1 MIRRRDVMGP
11 LTDDQLPVLRE
22 ETSSLAATERRLE
35 AGVPD
40 RMASELRREAPR
52 VAAASSPSSWS
63 DAVLLE
69 SARRIDHESRVA
81 SADLARLEADRA
93 RRLLASASS
102 GAASTDVK
110 RSNETASDRIGVV
123 QDLIEALALRRAAI
137 EAELVTRA
145 LQPEKEPRS
154 EGRSSLPGEQETL
167 AADAVAMTTAGPVAI
182 R

>member
-1 MIRRRDVMGP
+1 
-11 LTDDQLPVLRE
+11 
-22 ETSSLAATERRLE
+22 
-35 AGVPD
+35 
-40 RMASELRREAPR
+40 
-52 VAAASSPSSWS
+52 
-63 DAVLLE
+63 
-69 SARRIDHESRVA
+69 
-81 SADLARLEADRA
+81 
-93 RRLLASASS
+93 
-102 GAASTDVK
+102 VK